1 MFLLLKTSYKVIME
15 WIFDGIGTEILSFLM
30 GTGLGIAGC
39 RLYYKNKQIQ
49 KAGEDAVQIQIG
61 GNNKGNIVADRFS
74 GDKIS
79 PSGDYISGNKII
91 SDSAN
96 EFDVCN
102 LSNYTAAQIENVI
115 AKGNNETRRKW
126 CLELIINQRQ
136 EYLIMK
142 CIDQMEDNEE
152 KCKLLEELSER
163 NFEDSKYFIYIFK
176 SLSNAVYQTKA
187 IELCISKNL
196 KEYIEFIFDL
206 IENNRYIYI
215 SLTKIYEFDEDL
227 FKRLY
232 DNGNCFDNENYKE
245 KMRKFLSEIG

>member
-1 MFLLLKTSYKVIME
+1 ME
-15 WIFDGIGTEILSFLM
+15 WIFDGIGTEILILLL
-30 GTGLGIAGC
+30 GTVLGVAGC
-39 RLYYKNKQIQ
+39 KFYYKNKQIQ
-49 KAGEDAVQIQIG
+49 KARENSVQIQVG
-61 GNNKGNIVADRFS
+61 RNNNGNIDADRFS

-79 PSGDYISGNKII
+79 PGGDYISGDKII
-91 SDSAN
+91 SNNAD

-102 LSNYTAAQIENVI
+102 LSHYTATQIENVI

-126 CLELIINQRQ
+126 CLELILNQKQ
-136 EYLIMK
+136 EYLVMK
-142 CIDQMEDNEE
+142 CIDQMDANEE

-163 NFEDSKYFIYIFK
+163 NFADSKYFLHICK

-196 KEYIEFIFDL
+196 KEYIESIFAL

-227 FKRLY
+227 FRRLY
-232 DNGNCFDNENYKE
+232 DNGNCFDNEKYKE
-245 KMRKFLSEIG
+245 RMINFLRENNT